1 MVWLKFSACVVIILF
16 SGTRLA
22 RYGDAIAERTGLG
35 RIWIGLVVIAIV
47 TSIPELV
54 TSISA
59 VTLVKSPD
67 LAMGNV
73 LGSCTFNL
81 TLFVLAD
88 LMYRPAPVLNQISS
102 RHLLS
107 VILGIVML
115 GLVALGMLL
124 GGLTLPLPG
133 KISVLSVVIVVF
145 YLAGIWWIYRSARRH
160 QTQAVEVTL
169 TRVKGLSRKTIYLRF
184 ALAAVAIIGGAIWLS
199 FVGYELSTTYGWHSG
214 FVGSLFVAVTTS
226 LPELAVT
233 VAAVRLSA
241 LDMAAANIFGSNMF
255 DLVIIGAADFA
266 YRHGSIFSSI
276 SSIHL
281 MTIASAVAMNAIV
294 IAALKLRPKHEKYVF
309 RRWYN
314 APLVAIYVIGM
325 TAVYQGYTLPI

>member
-1 MVWLKFSACVVIILF
+1 VVWLKFVVCVVIILF

-22 RYGDAIAERTGLG
+22 QYGDAIAKKTGLG
-35 RIWIGLVVIAIV
+35 RIWIGLVAIAIV

-67 LAMGNV
+67 LAVGNV

-81 TLFVLAD
+81 TLFALAD
-88 LMYRPAPVLNQISS
+88 LMYRPAPVLSQISS

-115 GLVALGMLL
+115 GLVASGMLL
-124 GGLTLPLPG
+124 GGFALPLLG
-133 KISVLSVVIVVF
+133 KINVLSVVIVVV

-160 QTQAVEVTL
+160 QTQVVEVTL
-169 TRVKGLSRKTIYLRF
+169 PGEKELLRKTMYLRF
-184 ALAAVAIIGGAIWLS
+184 ALAAAAIIGGAIWLS
-199 FVGYELSTTYGWHSG
+199 FVGDEISATYGWHSS
-214 FVGSLFVAVTTS
+214 FVGSSLVAVTTS
-226 LPELAVT
+226 LPELVVT

-255 DLVIIGAADFA
+255 DLVIISASDFA
-266 YRHGSIFSSI
+266 YRQGPIFSSI

-281 MTIASAVAMNAIV
+281 LTIASAVAMNVVV
-294 IAALKLRPKHEKYVF
+294 IAALRLRPKYDKHIF
-309 RRWYN
+309 RRWYD
-314 APLVAIYVIGM
+314 APLVAIYVFGM
-325 TAVYQGYTLPI
+325 IAVYQGYILPI

>member
-1 MVWLKFSACVVIILF
+1 VVWLKFAACVAIIFF

-22 RYGDAIAERTGLG
+22 QYGDAIAGKTGWG
-35 RIWIGLVVIAIV
+35 RIWIGLVAIAIV

-67 LAMGNV
+67 LAVGNV

-81 TLFVLAD
+81 ILFVLAD
-88 LMYRPAPVLNQISS
+88 LMYRPAPVLNQISP

-107 VILGIVML
+107 VILGTIML
-115 GLVALGMLL
+115 GLVASGMLL
-124 GGLTLPLPG
+124 GGFAPPLGG
-133 KISVLSVVIVVF
+133 KINVVSVVIVVF
-145 YLAGIWWIYRSARRH
+145 YLAGIWWIYRSAQRH
-160 QTQAVEVTL
+160 QTQVVEATL
-169 TRVKGLSRKTIYLRF
+169 PGEKELSRKTIYLRF
-184 ALAAVAIIGGAIWLS
+184 ALAAAAIIGGAIWLS
-199 FVGYELSTTYGWHSG
+199 FVGNDISATYGWHSS

-226 LPELAVT
+226 LPELVVT

-255 DLVIIGAADFA
+255 DLVIISAADFA
-266 YRHGSIFSSI
+266 YRRGPIFSAI

-281 MTIASAVAMNAIV
+281 VTITSAVAMNAIV
-294 IAALKLRPKHEKYVF
+294 IAALRLRPKYDKHIF
-309 RRWYN
+309 RRWYD
-314 APLVAIYVIGM
+314 APLVVIYVIGM
-325 TAVYQGYTLPI
+325 IAVYQGYILPI

>member
-1 MVWLKFSACVVIILF
+1 MVWLGFAACVAIIFF

-22 RYGDAIAERTGLG
+22 QYGDAIAERTGLG
-35 RIWIGLVVIAIV
+35 RIWIGLVAIAIV

-67 LAMGNV
+67 LAVGNV

-81 TLFVLAD
+81 TLLALAD
-88 LMYRPAPVLNQISS
+88 VMYRPAPILSQISS
-102 RHLLS
+102 RHILS
-107 VILGIVML
+107 VIFGIVML
-115 GLVALGMLL
+115 GLVAAGMLL
-124 GGLTLPLPG
+124 GGFAPPLPG
-133 KISVLSVVIVVF
+133 KINVVSVVIVVF

-160 QTQAVEVTL
+160 PTQVVEVTL
-169 TRVKGLSRKTIYLRF
+169 PGEKGLSRKTMYLRF
-184 ALAAVAIIGGAIWLS
+184 ALAAAAIAGGSIWLS
-199 FVGYELSTTYGWHSG
+199 LVGNEISATYGWHSG

-226 LPELAVT
+226 LPELVVT

-255 DLVIIGAADFA
+255 DLVIISAADFA
-266 YRHGSIFSSI
+266 YRRGTIFSSI

-281 MTIASAVAMNAIV
+281 VTIASAVAMNVIV
-294 IAALKLRPKHEKYVF
+294 IAALRLRPKYDKHIF
-309 RRWYN
+309 RRWYD
-314 APLVAIYVIGM
+314 APLVAIYVFGM
-325 TAVYQGYTLPI
+325 IAVYQGYILPI

>member
-1 MVWLKFSACVVIILF
+1 VVWLKFAACVVVILF

-22 RYGDAIAERTGLG
+22 QYGDAIAERTGLG
-35 RIWIGLVVIAIV
+35 RVWIGLVALAIV

-67 LAMGNV
+67 LAVGNV

-81 TLFVLAD
+81 TLLALAD
-88 LMYRPAPVLNQISS
+88 VMYRPAPVLSQISS

-107 VILGIVML
+107 IILGIVML
-115 GLVALGMLL
+115 GLVASGMLL
-124 GGLTLPLPG
+124 RGLTPPLPG
-133 KISVLSVVIVVF
+133 KINAVSVVIVVF

-160 QTQAVEVTL
+160 QTQAVEATL
-169 TRVKGLSRKTIYLRF
+169 TGEKELSRKTIYLRF
-184 ALAAVAIIGGAIWLS
+184 ALAAAAIIGGAIWLS
-199 FVGYELSTTYGWHSG
+199 LVGNEISETYGWHSS

-226 LPELAVT
+226 LPELVVT

-255 DLVIIGAADFA
+255 DLVIISAADFA
-266 YRHGSIFSSI
+266 YRRSPIFAAI

-294 IAALKLRPKHEKYVF
+294 IAALRLRPKHEKHSF
-309 RRWYN
+309 RRWYD
-314 APLVAIYVIGM
+314 APLVAVYVISM
-325 TAVYQGYTLPI
+325 IAVYRGYLLPI

>member
-1 MVWLKFSACVVIILF
+1 MVWLKFTACVVIILL

-22 RYGDAIAERTGLG
+22 HYGDAIAERTGLG
-35 RIWIGLVVIAIV
+35 RIWIGFVAIAIV

-81 TLFVLAD
+81 TLFALAD
-88 LMYRPAPVLNQISS
+88 LMYRPAPVLSHISS

-107 VILGIVML
+107 VILGIAML
-115 GLVALGMLL
+115 GLVASGMLL
-124 GGLTLPLPG
+124 GSLALPLSSNV
-133 KISVLSVVIVVF
+133 SVVSVVIVVF
-145 YLAGIWWIYRSARRH
+145 YLTGIWWIYRSARRH
-160 QTQAVEVTL
+160 QTQVIEATL
-169 TRVKGLSRKTIYLRF
+169 PGEKGLSRKTLYLRF
-184 ALAAVAIIGGAIWLS
+184 AVAAAAIIGGAIWLS
-199 FVGYELSTTYGWHSG
+199 LVGDEISAIYGWHSS

-226 LPELAVT
+226 LPELVVT
-233 VAAVRLSA
+233 AAAVRLSA

-255 DLVIIGAADFA
+255 DLVIISAADFA
-266 YRHGSIFSSI
+266 YRRGPIFSSI

-281 MTIASAVAMNAIV
+281 MTITSAVAMNAV
-294 IAALKLRPKHEKYVF
+294 VVAALRLPPKHDKHNF
-309 RRWYN
+309 RRWYD
-314 APLVAIYVIGM
+314 APLVAIYVAGM
-325 TAVYQGYTLPI
+325 IAVYQGYTLPI